1 MWIKYASLVLM
12 ALLISGCSLFATK
25 PKLNE
30 ETDQSI
36 PQALSI
42 AFKQGLQM
50 LEKEQY
56 ERAEKHWKIT
66 AIQWPQYPGIWT
78 NLALSQW
85 HLGDFEAATESN
97 NKAISVNQDFCPA
110 KKIGAL
116 LQKEQGLFLEAI
128 ASYEIAAECS
138 PNDPDIPYNMG
149 IIYDLYI
156 QDIGLALTY
165 YTKAQSLL
173 NEENET
179 LAMWITDLQ
188 NRQPT
193 RIAGEGE

>member
-1 MWIKYASLVLM
+1 MWIKYTSLVLM

-66 AIQWPQYPGIWT
+66 AVQWPQYPGIWT

-97 NKAISVNQDFCPA
+97 NKAISMNQ
-110 KKIGAL
+110 IGR
-116 LQKEQGLFLEAI
+116 
-128 ASYEIAAECS
+128 ASCRER
-138 PNDPDIPYNMG
+138 G
-149 IIYDLYI
+149 
-156 QDIGLALTY
+156 
-165 YTKAQSLL
+165 
-173 NEENET
+173 
-179 LAMWITDLQ
+179 
-188 NRQPT
+188 
-193 RIAGEGE
+193 